1 MCFSLILYP
10 KISNELFLKSFMNIA
25 RQVLAPPP
33 RANKTRPQSRNRSLT
48 TKQTR
53 SQPVSRGSRKHD
65 KDVSYF
71 PSSHVG
77 FNPGELEILM
87 RSDNLSD
94 DAEPDESDLS
104 RLELAKA
111 SKFSRI
117 KGESKPVHE
126 EPKRHRIMDVNED
139 EDLLSSRQPRQ
150 LDTNFEDLD
159 DDDWHSRQYFIY
171 EENEDV
177 TPTEIKEVI
186 FDELVYR
193 RNLAGPKPTEDH
205 VGLFNGTIM
214 NDSITDVKIG
224 KGRKRLL
231 KCVHEV
237 KGALDSGII
246 WQEPEKAMKERID
259 QSCSAARFRKF
270 MARRGMDVPEF
281 LIPSGPYRS
290 RRKRPSLFEQVNCK

>member
-1 MCFSLILYP
+1 
-10 KISNELFLKSFMNIA
+10 MNVA
-25 RQVLAPPP
+25 RRVLAPPP
-33 RANKTRPQSRNRSLT
+33 RANRTRPPSRNRSVNA
-48 TKQTR
+48 KQTR
-53 SQPVSRGSRKHD
+53 SQPVSRGGRKND
-65 KDVSYF
+65 TDISYF
-71 PSSHVG
+71 PSSHIG
-77 FNPGELEILM
+77 FDPGELEILM
-87 RSDNLSD
+87 RSDNHDKSD
-94 DAEPDESDLS
+94 EQNELDMS

-126 EPKRHRIMDVNED
+126 EPKHHRIMDVHED
-139 EDLLSSRQPRQ
+139 EDLLSSRKPRQ
-150 LDTNFEDLD
+150 LDTNFETLD
-159 DDDWHSRQYFIY
+159 DDDWNSRQYFIY
-171 EENEDV
+171 EEDEDV

-186 FDELVYR
+186 FDELVHR
-193 RNLAGPKPTEDH
+193 SQLAGPKPTEDH

-237 KGALDSGII
+237 KGTTEAGIV
-246 WQEPEKAMKERID
+246 WQEPAKSTKEQID

-270 MARRGMDVPEF
+270 MARRGLDVPEF

-290 RRKRPSLFEQVNCK
+290 RRKKPNLFEL